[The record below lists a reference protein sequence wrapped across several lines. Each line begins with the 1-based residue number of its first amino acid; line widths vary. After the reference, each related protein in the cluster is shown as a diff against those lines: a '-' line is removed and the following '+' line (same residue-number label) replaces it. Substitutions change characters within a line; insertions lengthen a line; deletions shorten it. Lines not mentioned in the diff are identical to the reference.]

1 MKKTTIYLDHAAT
14 TRLHPKA
21 LEAMMPF
28 LGEAYGNPSG
38 SYAIGRQAANAV
50 DEARHTVAGILSA
63 KPREVVFTGPGTESI
78 NAAIK
83 GVALAQ
89 KLAGLGNHVVTTAAE
104 HHAVL
109 HSCEWLEKFGFD
121 VTYVPVDSYGMARP
135 ERVAAAVNERTALV
149 SVMLANNEVGTVNP
163 VSRIVDAVRER
174 GQALKRRIPVHTDAV
189 QGANALDLDVQAL
202 GVDLLSLSAH
212 KFSGPKGAGLL
223 YIRQGTPFLSLQ
235 SGGGQERQ
243 HRAGTENVAGIAGT
257 AVALSEAQAGRGEYV
272 RASRLLSG
280 RLAEGVLARIP
291 GSSLNGHPEQRL
303 PNNVHFSFEGARS
316 NTILSALDKLGIA
329 ASAGSACNSA
339 TWEPSHVLVALGL
352 PLSKAAGVLRLTV
365 GRDNTAAEIE
375 RVLEVLPAVV
385 AESRARAARAST
397 AVQRP

>member
-1 MKKTTIYLDHAAT
+1 
-14 TRLHPKA
+14 
-21 LEAMMPF
+21 MPF
-28 LGEAYGNPSG
+28 LGDAFGNPSG
-38 SYAIGRQAANAV
+38 SYGLGRQAARAL
-50 DEARHTVAGILSA
+50 DDSRRTVAEVLNG
-63 KPREVVFTGPGTESI
+63 KPQEVVFTGPGTESI

-89 KLAGLGNHVVTTAAE
+89 KLAGLGNHVVTTTAE

-135 ERVAAAVNERTALV
+135 EQVAAAVNERTVLV

-163 VSRIVDAVRER
+163 ISRIAEAVKER
-174 GQALKRRIPVHTDAV
+174 GKALKRRIPVHTDAV
-189 QGANALDLDVQAL
+189 QGANALELDVQEL

-212 KFSGPKGAGLL
+212 KFRGPKGAGVL
-223 YIRQGTPFLSLQ
+223 YMRQGTPFLSLL

-243 HRAGTENVAGIAGT
+243 HRAGTENVAGVVGT
-257 AVALSEAQAGRGEYV
+257 AVALGEAQSGRADYV
-272 RASRLLSG
+272 RACRRLSG
-280 RLAEGVLARIP
+280 RLGEGVLGSVL

-303 PNNVHFSFEGARS
+303 PNNVHFSFEWARS

-339 TWEPSHVLVALGL
+339 TWEPSHVLVAMGI
-352 PLSKAAGVLRLTV
+352 PLNKAAGALRLTV
-365 GRDNTAAEIE
+365 GPENTQAEIE
-375 RVLEVLPAVV
+375 RVLDVLPVVV
-385 AESRARAARAST
+385 AESRARASRG
-397 AVQRP
+397 

>member
-14 TRLHPKA
+14 TRLHAKA
-21 LEAMMPF
+21 LEAMIPF

-89 KLAGLGNHVVTTAAE
+89 KLAELGNHVVTTAAE

-149 SVMLANNEVGTVNP
+149 SVMLANNEIGTVNP

-174 GQALKRRIPVHTDAV
+174 GKALKRRIPVHTDAV

-212 KFSGPKGAGLL
+212 KFSGPKGAGVL

-257 AVALSEAQAGRGEYV
+257 AVALSEAQAGRGDYV

-352 PLSKAAGVLRLTV
+352 PLSRAAGALRLTV
-365 GRDNTAAEIE
+365 GPDNTAAEIE
-375 RVLEVLPAVV
+375 RMLEVLPVVV
-385 AESRARAARAST
+385 AESRARAARA
-397 AVQRP
+397 